1 MSKSI
6 GNYIGVSE
14 RTEIMFKKVME
25 IPDSLIIK
33 YLEQATDEHPDTI
46 GNIKKLL
53 EKGGNPRDIKVKLA
67 EIITNLYW
75 GEEETKRAITYFE
88 TAFSKKEIPD
98 DIPELILELGNDKVQ
113 DIIPQLIELG
123 YVKSKSEFIRLI
135 KQNGVQLNKEK
146 IVEHDLDRIL
156 MNEEVLQ
163 IGKKRFIRFKR

>member
-88 TAFSKKEIPD
+88 TAFSKKD
-98 DIPELILELGNDKVQ
+98 T
-113 DIIPQLIELG
+113 
-123 YVKSKSEFIRLI
+123 RT
-135 KQNGVQLNKEK
+135 
-146 IVEHDLDRIL
+146 R
-156 MNEEVLQ
+156 
-163 IGKKRFIRFKR
+163 